1 MTNKSR
7 ILAVVFTLQNI
18 TETEYLVGDRIEQD
32 SDQTSM
38 VAVEPRLHVAM

>member
-7 ILAVVFTLQNI
+7 ILTVVFTLQNI
-18 TETEYLVGDRIEQD
+18 TKIEYLIRDRIEQD
-32 SDQTSM
+32 GDQTSM

>member
-18 TETEYLVGDRIEQD
+18 TEIEYLIGYRIEQD
-32 SDQTSM
+32 GDQTLM